1 MSTIK
6 PLYLPRWAARFANC
20 FAKAALVTG
29 LLCASAADLRAQNT
43 SFKET
48 NLLSD
53 GFVPAKATDP
63 TFINPWGVSL
73 GKTFWTNS
81 AAGGYNALNDING
94 AVAFKVTVPGSTAGT
109 LGAPSATVAQTG
121 TAFLLPNGK
130 SGSFIFATLGGT
142 VAAWNGGLG
151 TAGSIAVNMVDRS
164 ALKAAYTGMSLDTNA
179 TGTYLLLADFSSSVP
194 GIEVYDST
202 WKPTTLSGTFTDPK
216 LPAGFYPFAIH
227 TIGSQVFVTYIQK
240 NSSGRELVQA
250 GNGIVDVFDLN
261 GNFVSTAIAGGNL
274 NSPWGMAKAPATYGI
289 YANDL
294 LVGNFGDGVIN
305 VYDPSTFGYLGQIT
319 DGTGTAI
326 NFPGL
331 WEILFGGGVSGS
343 LNGDANVL
351 YFAAGISGEAH
362 GLFGS
367 IDNTG
372 TGAPGFGFSG
382 STSNLAITDG
392 TTGQL
397 TLALDPTNGFSGPV
411 TLTCAGQ
418 PAQSTC
424 SFGQATVSV
433 GATTPANT
441 TMSIA
446 TTATRAANS
455 PLKIVGHHSGI
466 FAAFGLPFLGLLGM
480 RRRLSARMRGL
491 LILPVLLL
499 SFAVIGTLAGCAG
512 SNATP
517 TPTGTSA
524 VTVTAVSGNL
534 SKTMTVNVVVQ

>member
-1 MSTIK
+1 MLTVN
-6 PLYLPRWAARFANC
+6 PLHFSSWATRFASHLT
-20 FAKAALVTG
+20 KATLVTG
-29 LLCASAADLRAQNT
+29 LLCATAAGLQAQNT

-48 NLLSD
+48 NIFSD
-53 GFVPAKATDP
+53 GFVPAKAVDP

-81 AAGGYNALNDING
+81 AGSGYNALNDING
-94 AVAFKVTVPGSTAGT
+94 VVAFKVTVPGSTAGT

-151 TAGSIAVNMVDRS
+151 TTGSIAVNMIDHS
-164 ALKAAYTGMSLDTNA
+164 ALKAAYTGMSLDTNT
-179 TGTYLLLADFSSSVP
+179 TGTFLLLADFSSSVP

-202 WKPTTLSGTFTDPK
+202 WKLTTLSGNFTNPK
-216 LPAGFYPFAIH
+216 LPAGYYPFAIH
-227 TIGSQVFVTYIQK
+227 TIGTQVFVTYIQK

-305 VYDPSTFGYLGQIT
+305 VYDPSTFAYLGQVT
-319 DGTGTAI
+319 DGTGAAI

-331 WEILFGGGVSGS
+331 WEILFGAGVSGS
-343 LNGDANVL
+343 SNGDANVL
-351 YFAAGISGEAH
+351 YFAAGISGETH

-372 TGAPGFGFSG
+372 TGAPGFGLSG

-392 TTGQL
+392 GTGQL
-397 TLALDPTNGFSGPV
+397 TLALDSTNGFTGPV
-411 TLTCAGQ
+411 SRRSPPAASGKQ
-418 PAQSTC
+418 P
-424 SFGQATVSV
+424 
-433 GATTPANT
+433 
-441 TMSIA
+441 
-446 TTATRAANS
+446 
-455 PLKIVGHHSGI
+455 
-466 FAAFGLPFLGLLGM
+466 
-480 RRRLSARMRGL
+480 SA
-491 LILPVLLL
+491 
-499 SFAVIGTLAGCAG
+499 
-512 SNATP
+512 
-517 TPTGTSA
+517 
-524 VTVTAVSGNL
+524 
-534 SKTMTVNVVVQ
+534 